1 MGGACSYS
9 VSCPQLTQ
17 RMSHPCSWAGH
28 RKIVAPWSASGG
40 LMFLGLAQ
48 PHYLVVDV
56 PRAVPR
62 AASPPPVDCTLM
74 PAVAVSSQGSSLVD
88 VLPVDRR
95 VRSSNTA
102 ETAAEARPRVGQPEA
117 VAAGLFARHHPA
129 RAAPRGSHLP

>member
-74 PAVAVSSQGSSLVD
+74 PAVAVSSQGSALVD
-88 VLPVDRR
+88 VLPEDRR

-102 ETAAEARPRVGQPEA
+102 ETAAGVWETCISEVPC
-117 VAAGLFARHHPA
+117 
-129 RAAPRGSHLP
+129 